1 MESVQQMRYA
11 PVGAEF
17 DAVLRDQLL
26 DRRKRLERA
35 RVQSGLEPD
44 FTRLLDEVDDALARF
59 DAGTYGLC
67 ETCGDPIEAD
77 RLIADPLQR
86 FCLGDLT
93 QKELSS
99 IEYDL
104 MLASEIQKGLLPKMD
119 SLSDAWSVD
128 FVYQPAGIVSG
139 DYVDFIERDGE
150 IYFILGDVSGKGMAA
165 SILMSNLHAMFRALV
180 PLGLPLNELMERANH
195 LFCESTLANHYATLI
210 CGKLNGRGEVEF
222 VNAGHLSPIIVNHED
237 CVALESAG
245 LPLGM
250 FCDSSFIAS
259 GAKIKPGETLL
270 LFSDGVTEAMDHMGT
285 EFGTER
291 LMGTLREALGFDPTA
306 LLDNCVKAVST
317 FRLNAKRNDD
327 LTMLALKYKGID

>member
-1 MESVQQMRYA
+1 MESVQHMRYA

-44 FTRLLDEVDDALARF
+44 FTRLLDEVDNALARF

-150 IYFILGDVSGKGMAA
+150 LYFILGDVSGKGMAA
-165 SILMSNLHAMFRALV
+165 SILM
-180 PLGLPLNELMERANH
+180 
-195 LFCESTLANHYATLI
+195 
-210 CGKLNGRGEVEF
+210 
-222 VNAGHLSPIIVNHED
+222 
-237 CVALESAG
+237 
-245 LPLGM
+245 
-250 FCDSSFIAS
+250 
-259 GAKIKPGETLL
+259 
-270 LFSDGVTEAMDHMGT
+270 
-285 EFGTER
+285 
-291 LMGTLREALGFDPTA
+291 
-306 LLDNCVKAVST
+306 
-317 FRLNAKRNDD
+317 
-327 LTMLALKYKGID
+327 